1 VIQPFPAPQPALL
14 AQSENTGKIPLNK
27 IGSYYILSHSSA
39 LEREFDRMKLTR
51 VNLVRNLLISSM
63 ALLAL
68 AGCAGLGKWKASPS
82 PKPAARPQAKPV
94 DPKAQQHYYDIG
106 LQQYSKE
113 NYGKAKEAFQQV
125 VDFGPNT
132 ALGEKAQENLKKI
145 QQILKTLEE
154 LEIK

>member
-1 VIQPFPAPQPALL
+1 MKPTRATIFSSLL
-14 AQSENTGKIPLNK
+14 VCSIT
-27 IGSYYILSHSSA
+27 
-39 LEREFDRMKLTR
+39 
-51 VNLVRNLLISSM
+51 
-63 ALLAL
+63 LLAL
-68 AGCAGLGKWKASPS
+68 SGCAGLGLKKTTPA